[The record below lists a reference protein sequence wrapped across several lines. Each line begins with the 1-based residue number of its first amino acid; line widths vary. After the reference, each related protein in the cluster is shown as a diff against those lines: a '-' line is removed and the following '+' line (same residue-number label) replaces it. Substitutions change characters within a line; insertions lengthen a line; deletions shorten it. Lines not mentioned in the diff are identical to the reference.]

1 MKVVNAGLAARNLPG
16 AAQPVFG
23 GGLGRGESR
32 VILHVDM
39 DCFFVSV
46 LVKNRPE
53 LRDKPV
59 AVAHNG
65 TAKWTAVAFW
75 IFDSSSLFCVTICA
89 GLSLV
94 CPADTPLLP
103 ARAFLFT
110 FGVSEQRQ
118 GGGKQRNFVVQLPR
132 QGEGLAGWHV
142 HDAGQEAVP
151 GADRAQVRAK
161 ADLPCGP
168 CGVVA
173 SCRGT
178 LSGTLVSL
186 V

>member
-46 LVKNRPE
+46 LVKSRPE

-65 TAKWTAVAFW
+65 TLRYDTLGA
-75 IFDSSSLFCVTICA
+75 A
-89 GLSLV
+89 GILV
-94 CPADTPLLP
+94 
-103 ARAFLFT
+103 
-110 FGVSEQRQ
+110 
-118 GGGKQRNFVVQLPR
+118 
-132 QGEGLAGWHV
+132 
-142 HDAGQEAVP
+142 
-151 GADRAQVRAK
+151 
-161 ADLPCGP
+161 
-168 CGVVA
+168 
-173 SCRGT
+173 
-178 LSGTLVSL
+178 
-186 V
+186 

>member
-65 TAKWTAVAFW
+65 TMRWAQCCGYMVVLSR
-75 IFDSSSLFCVTICA
+75 SS
-89 GLSLV
+89 GL
-94 CPADTPLLP
+94 
-103 ARAFLFT
+103 
-110 FGVSEQRQ
+110 EY
-118 GGGKQRNFVVQLPR
+118 N
-132 QGEGLAGWHV
+132 
-142 HDAGQEAVP
+142 GQ
-151 GADRAQVRAK
+151 
-161 ADLPCGP
+161 
-168 CGVVA
+168 
-173 SCRGT
+173 
-178 LSGTLVSL
+178 
-186 V
+186 

>member
-1 MKVVNAGLAARNLPG
+1 MKVVNAGLAARSSPG

-65 TAKWTAVAFW
+65 TPRYNIFSTA
-75 IFDSSSLFCVTICA
+75 
-89 GLSLV
+89 G
-94 CPADTPLLP
+94 
-103 ARAFLFT
+103 RR
-110 FGVSEQRQ
+110 FGVQR
-118 GGGKQRNFVVQLPR
+118 
-132 QGEGLAGWHV
+132 
-142 HDAGQEAVP
+142 
-151 GADRAQVRAK
+151 
-161 ADLPCGP
+161 
-168 CGVVA
+168 
-173 SCRGT
+173 
-178 LSGTLVSL
+178 
-186 V
+186 

>member
-65 TAKWTAVAFW
+65 RIRWRYVRCRGW
-75 IFDSSSLFCVTICA
+75 
-89 GLSLV
+89 LV
-94 CPADTPLLP
+94 
-103 ARAFLFT
+103 
-110 FGVSEQRQ
+110 VSVC
-118 GGGKQRNFVVQLPR
+118 VVQ
-132 QGEGLAGWHV
+132 
-142 HDAGQEAVP
+142 DEA
-151 GADRAQVRAK
+151 
-161 ADLPCGP
+161 
-168 CGVVA
+168 
-173 SCRGT
+173 
-178 LSGTLVSL
+178 LSD
-186 V
+186 